1 MVGDTSGRRRP
12 AIRAGLMLRYRVGL
26 QPWDKGDDCLP
37 HSGYFCYKH
46 GRSPLGPPSS
56 SLLLLPQRS
65 FFSFLR
71 SISLPSF
78 TPESWT
84 EISSQEVSDY
94 PCFFS
99 FPSWWLLIPGQDL
112 PALFSTSQLWPAP
125 CCFTPTSFAGLP
137 RMPTPAPSPCVN
149 FCWKL
154 TVGCWLSD
162 DAEHHNL
169 TLKTNG
175 LMLKGE
181 RTKASAR
188 YVFFFLPF
196 G

>member
-1 MVGDTSGRRRP
+1 MGQGRWLSPSFWIFLLQAWQIPTRTSKLFP
-12 AIRAGLMLRYRVGL
+12 AAASPKIIFFFSEKH
-26 QPWDKGDDCLP
+26 QPALFHPRILNWNQFP
-37 HSGYFCYKH
+37 
-46 GRSPLGPPSS
+46 RSFWL
-56 SLLLLPQRS
+56 SLL
-65 FFSFLR
+65 
-71 SISLPSF
+71 
-78 TPESWT
+78 
-84 EISSQEVSDY
+84 
-94 PCFFS
+94 S

-154 TVGCWLSD
+154 TIGCWLSD